1 MLAISRA
8 QRGRGHETALNESER
23 QPMDHLAATNIAQLL
38 PVDGFEGALVGRVW
52 RPGLGPSVVAVRE
65 DGLFDISSTCSTV
78 SELAAVD
85 DPGRTVKTA
94 QGERIGSLEDI
105 AGNTP
110 PDSRD
115 ASKPWLLAPIDLQV
129 IKAAGVTFAVSM
141 LERVIEERARG
152 DASAAAAIRAEVL
165 RLVGDD
171 LSRLKPGSAEA
182 MALKEVLM
190 AQGAW
195 SQYLE
200 VGIGPDAE
208 VFTKAPT
215 LSAVGA
221 FMDAGLH
228 PKSTWN
234 NPEPE
239 VVVIVTAE
247 GKIVGA
253 TLGNDVNLRD
263 FEGRSALLLSKAKD
277 NNASCSVGPFVRFF
291 DGTFSLDDVRQTTV
305 TLTVEGED
313 GFKLEGSSSITKIS
327 RDPEDLVAQTVGP
340 HHQYPDGF
348 ALFLGTMFAPT
359 QDRGEA
365 GMGFTHKRGDIVT
378 IAAPKLGALTNR
390 MKPSSECE
398 PWTFGIRAFMSNLA
412 QRGLINTRLAG

>member
-1 MLAISRA
+1 M
-8 QRGRGHETALNESER
+8 N
-23 QPMDHLAATNIAQLL
+23 AADIL
-38 PVDGFEGALVGRVW
+38 PVDGYRGALAGRVW
-52 RPGLGPSVVAVRE
+52 RPGLGPCVVAIRE
-65 DGLFDISSTCSTV
+65 EGVIDISATCATM
-78 SELAAVD
+78 SELAAGA
-85 DPGRTVKTA
+85 DPARTLSGA
-94 QGERIGSLEDI
+94 AGERIGSLAELV
-105 AGNTP
+105 ANTP
-110 PDSRD
+110 PDGRD
-115 ASKPWLLAPIDLQV
+115 GSKPWLLAPIDLQV

-152 DASAAAAIRAEVL
+152 DAGAAAAIRAEVL

-171 LSRLKPGSAEA
+171 LSRLRPGSPEA
-182 MALKEVLM
+182 LALKQVLV

-215 LSAVGA
+215 LSAVGP

-239 VVVIVTAE
+239 VVIVVTAD
-247 GKIVGA
+247 GRIVGA

-277 NNASCSVGPFVRFF
+277 NNASCALGPFLRFF
-291 DGTFSLDDVRQTTV
+291 DETFSLDDVRRTTV
-305 TLTVEGED
+305 TLSVEGED
-313 GFKLEGSSSITKIS
+313 GFRLEGSSSLTKIS
-327 RDPEDLVAQTVGP
+327 RDPADLVAQTLGP

-348 ALFLGTMFAPT
+348 VLFLGTMFAPT
-359 QDRGEA
+359 QDRDEP

-378 IAAPKLGALTNR
+378 IAAPELGALVNR
-390 MKPSSECE
+390 IRPSSDCE
-398 PWTFGIRAFMSNLA
+398 PWAFGLGALMRNLA
-412 QRGLINTRLAG
+412 ARGLLKAS